1 MMEVR
6 RFSIQHLKN
15 GFHKEKNDSQKVRKL
30 RIAVKFLS
38 LTSCG
43 DIQCRTLIISGKHR
57 AMEFDYWYLIFVPVL
72 FFAGWWCRGWD
83 QRQRGEEAKVPEVCS
98 RGLALLLDGAP
109 DKAIDAFIEVVRVDP
124 ELTELERVLGNLLR
138 SRGEFER
145 AVRLHRHLYNRADL
159 PDEERALAL
168 KELARDFLCAGFFD
182 RAEAAYRKLASVPSE
197 HLHALRELLKIY
209 VTEHEW
215 AAATET
221 ARLLETQ
228 AGENHAEEIAHFYCE
243 RIDLALKHKNLEEAR
258 LLVTP
263 LLRYQDATPR
273 VDITV
278 AKVAMAEGSPP
289 EAIRYWKDVVEN
301 SPDYAPLVIGH
312 LADALSAEG
321 DQAGALALLLD
332 VTEKLGTADVME
344 ATLTRIAAWQ
354 GVPSAEKI
362 ARRFLEE
369 HPSLSAFNAMMQM
382 KLKGNPDDEMTKMI
396 AGLLEQNARRWS
408 RYQCRKCGFL
418 ASSFSWH
425 CLGCGAWD
433 SFSPRRIEDKKRA
446 V

>member
-1 MMEVR
+1 
-6 RFSIQHLKN
+6 
-15 GFHKEKNDSQKVRKL
+15 
-30 RIAVKFLS
+30 
-38 LTSCG
+38 
-43 DIQCRTLIISGKHR
+43 
-57 AMEFDYWYLIFVPVL
+57 MEFDYWYLIFVPIL
-72 FFAGWWCRGWD
+72 FFAGWWCRGFD
-83 QRQRGEEAKVPEVCS
+83 QKQRGETAKVPEVCS
-98 RGLALLLDGAP
+98 RGLAPLLDGSP
-109 DKAIDAFIEVVRVDP
+109 DKAIDAFIEVVRLDP

-168 KELARDFLCAGFFD
+168 KELAKDFLCAGFFD
-182 RAEAAYRKLASVPSE
+182 RAEAAYRKLSGVPSE

-243 RIDLALKHKNLEEAR
+243 RIDTALRQKKLEDAR
-258 LLVTP
+258 MLVEP
-263 LLRYQDATPR
+263 LLRYKDATPR
-273 VDITV
+273 VPMTIARV
-278 AKVAMAEGSPP
+278 AAAEGAVP
-289 EAIRYWKDVVEN
+289 EAIRWWKEVVEKT
-301 SPDYAPLVIGH
+301 PDYAPLVIGH
-312 LADALSAEG
+312 LADAMAASG
-321 DQAGALALLLD
+321 NQSGALALLLEL
-332 VTEKLGTADVME
+332 TEKLGTADVLE

-354 GVPSAEKI
+354 GYSAAEKI
-362 ARRFLEE
+362 AKRLLEE
-369 HPSLSAFNAMMQM
+369 HPSVAAFNCLMQM
-382 KLKGNPDDEMTKMI
+382 RLKSNPDDEMTKLL

-433 SFSPRRIEDKKRA
+433 SFSPRRIEDRRRTGG
-446 V
+446 